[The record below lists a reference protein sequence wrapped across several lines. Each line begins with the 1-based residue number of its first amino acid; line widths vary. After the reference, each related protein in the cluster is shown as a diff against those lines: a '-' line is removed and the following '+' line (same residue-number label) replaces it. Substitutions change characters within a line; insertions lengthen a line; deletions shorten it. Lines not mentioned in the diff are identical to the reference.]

1 MHRAHPLE
9 SWPRPSEPTDH
20 GEPSTQAAAG
30 SLTEPAELGT
40 PPSQTEATGHADHRT
55 PPSQTETTRH
65 ADVPEPAGLRERKQA
80 RTRAQIRAVAGRLFE
95 SRGFDAVTVEDICAE
110 VDVSPRTF
118 FRYFHN
124 KDTLVFEGIRSRLE
138 DVAAAFASRPP
149 SEDEFTALCQALLS
163 VAGDPGYEREHLWVY
178 QQLRSSPA
186 LFGASLQ
193 QYRMFQD
200 ELVKMMTAR
209 SPGTCTVA
217 VARLLTAVAFGALS
231 ATLDGWVLQPDRPL
245 GPQLRAALHAVR
257 HGVSGIVGLDHT
269 GSDCAGLDCAGNDQ
283 PKAVRHQ

>member
-1 MHRAHPLE
+1 M
-9 SWPRPSEPTDH
+9 
-20 GEPSTQAAAG
+20 AAG
-30 SLTEPAELGT
+30 LTEPAELGT
-40 PPSQTEATGHADHRT
+40 APSQPEATGPTDTA
-55 PPSQTETTRH
+55 
-65 ADVPEPAGLRERKQA
+65 EPAGLRERKQA
-80 RTRAQIRAVAGRLFE
+80 RMRAQIRAVAGRLFE

-138 DVAAAFASRPP
+138 QVAAAFASRPP

-186 LFGASLQ
+186 LLGASLQ

-200 ELVKMMTAR
+200 ELVKMMTDR
-209 SPGTCTVA
+209 SPGTCTVT
-217 VARLLTAVAFGALS
+217 VARLLTAVAFGALN

-245 GPQLRAALHAVR
+245 EPQLRVALHAVR
-257 HGVSGIVGLDHT
+257 HGVRAIVGLDSDGSDHT
-269 GSDCAGLDCAGNDQ
+269 GNDHTGNDHTGNDHTGNDHTGNDHTGNDHTGNDQ
-283 PKAVRHQ
+283 PKAVRHR

>member
-1 MHRAHPLE
+1 VSE
-9 SWPRPSEPTDH
+9 SWPRPSDL
-20 GEPSTQAAAG
+20 AG
-30 SLTEPAELGT
+30 HGT
-40 PPSQTEATGHADHRT
+40 PLPQAEPEYLAGVA
-55 PPSQTETTRH
+55 
-65 ADVPEPAGLRERKQA
+65 EPAGLRERKQA
-80 RTRAQIRAVAGRLFE
+80 RTRAQIRAAAGRLFE

-138 DVAAAFASRPP
+138 HVVAAFASRPL

-163 VAGDPGYEREHLWVY
+163 VAGDPDYEREHLGVY

-186 LFGASLQ
+186 LLGASLQ

-209 SPGTCTVA
+209 SPDTCTVA

-231 ATLDGWVLQPDRPL
+231 ATLDGWVLQPERPL
-245 GPQLRAALHAVR
+245 EPQLRAALHAVR
-257 HGVSGIVGLDHT
+257 HGVRGIVGN
-269 GSDCAGLDCAGNDQ
+269 DCAELDCAANDHVANARIGNDQ
-283 PKAVRHQ
+283 PKSARHR